1 MRVTGAC
8 QCGEVRYEAEVD
20 PQAVGICHCTDCQR
34 LTGSAYRVTI
44 AALPGQFQ
52 LLTGEAQRYRKMG
65 DSGRPS
71 DQFFCGN
78 CGSPMW
84 RSDAEGVEIS
94 LRVGCIDQRAF
105 LRPAHQS
112 FLKSALPF
120 VFDIRDLPEGPND

>member
-20 PQAVGICHCTDCQR
+20 PQAVGVCHCTDCQQ
-34 LTGSAYRVTI
+34 LTGSAYRVTV

-52 LLTGEAQRYRKMG
+52 LLAGEAKRYRKMG

-84 RSDAEGVEIS
+84 RASADGEIG
-94 LRVGCIDQRAF
+94 LRLGCIDQRRA
-105 LRPAHQS
+105 LAPTHQS
-112 FLKSALPF
+112 FGKSALPF
-120 VFDIRDLPEGPND
+120 VFAIQRLPEDGDH